1 MSQFTSEDLTGLILR
16 ERVGIRMDGKEGY
29 TGPDYIGME
38 RLWRDE
44 KVYSNGP
51 EAKAGLDD
59 YFRCCQQ
66 SMVTA

>member
-1 MSQFTSEDLTGLILR
+1 
-16 ERVGIRMDGKEGY
+16 MDGKEGY

-44 KVYSNGP
+44 KVYSNVRG
-51 EAKAGLDD
+51 D

-66 SMVTA
+66 SIVTA